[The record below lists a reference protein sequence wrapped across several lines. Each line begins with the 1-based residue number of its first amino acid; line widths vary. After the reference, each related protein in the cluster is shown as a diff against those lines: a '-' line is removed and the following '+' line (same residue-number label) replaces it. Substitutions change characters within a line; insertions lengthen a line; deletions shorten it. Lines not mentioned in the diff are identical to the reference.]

1 MHCLEQCSLSRD
13 NEEVGVHLVDR
24 CTLTHIYIYIQIY
37 IYSVSHIYMIDIYI
51 YRDRCLSSY
60 LEYKLSDTEH
70 GASGTRRAA
79 SERAKKEDSTTK
91 MLTKNSE
98 RGGRS

>member
-1 MHCLEQCSLSRD
+1 
-13 NEEVGVHLVDR
+13 
-24 CTLTHIYIYIQIY
+24 
-37 IYSVSHIYMIDIYI
+37 MIDIYI

-79 SERAKKEDSTTK
+79 SERAKKEDSTKQKK
-91 MLTKNSE
+91 MLTKKSE

>member
-1 MHCLEQCSLSRD
+1 
-13 NEEVGVHLVDR
+13 
-24 CTLTHIYIYIQIY
+24 
-37 IYSVSHIYMIDIYI
+37 MIDIYI

-60 LEYKLSDTEH
+60 LEYKLSDMEH

-91 MLTKNSE
+91 ANKEFRAWWQELK
-98 RGGRS
+98 